1 MNCPICTSSRN
12 TSISDIFDARYGYPK
27 VFSIYQCQQ
36 CDHQFLEHNF
46 SSGDL
51 EDLYTNY
58 YPRSKFSIEDY
69 VPLAKNNNFRSWFN
83 GDRRAH
89 TYVPRNVRVLD
100 IGCGFGGSIGYH
112 RARGCEA
119 YGVEADS
126 NIQKIKD
133 KFGFNI
139 KVGLFDAQD
148 YETGFFDFIT
158 MDQVLEHTVNPIE
171 ILSGISKIIKSN
183 GTVVI
188 TIPNPNGWGAKL
200 FGRRWINWHI
210 PYHLQHFSKESVQL
224 SAEKSGFDI
233 QTIKTVTT
241 SEWLHYQWMSLIAYP
256 NLGEKSVFWDGGARS
271 VSKLT
276 IKYIGFAFF
285 TILHKIKVNH
295 IITRLFDSIG
305 LGDGYIVILKKKK

>member
-1 MNCPICTSSRN
+1 MNCPICTTN
-12 TSISDIFDARYGYPK
+12 NNAVTSDVFDDRYGYPE
-27 VFSIYQCQQ
+27 VFSVYQCQQ
-36 CDHQFLEHNF
+36 CGHQFLEHNF
-46 SSGDL
+46 SSSDL

-69 VPLAKNNNFRSWFN
+69 EPLTFNNNFKGWFD

-89 TYVPRNVRVLD
+89 TYVPKNVRVLD

-112 RARGCEA
+112 NARGCEA

-126 NIQKIKD
+126 NIQKVKD

-139 KVGLFDAQD
+139 KVGLFDAND
-148 YETGFFDFIT
+148 YETEFFDFIT

-183 GTVVI
+183 GTVII

-210 PYHLQHFSKESVQL
+210 PYHLQHFSKKSVQL

-256 NLGEKSVFWDGGARS
+256 DLGEKSVFWDGRVRS
-271 VSKLT
+271 LSKFS
-276 IKYIGFAFF
+276 IKYVGFAFF
-285 TILHKIKVNH
+285 TLLHKIKVNH
-295 IITRLFDSIG
+295 IVTRLFDSIG
-305 LGDGYIVILKKKK
+305 LGDSYIIILKKKK